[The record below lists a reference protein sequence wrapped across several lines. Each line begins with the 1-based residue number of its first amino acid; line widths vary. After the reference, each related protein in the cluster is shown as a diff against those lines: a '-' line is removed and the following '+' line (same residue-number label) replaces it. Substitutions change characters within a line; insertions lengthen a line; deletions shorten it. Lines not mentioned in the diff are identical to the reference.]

1 MSTMELTSR
10 ITELEELEELMAEL
24 KAEIES
30 IKDELKSHMDN
41 MCVEELSVGTH
52 IIRYTSVL
60 SQRFDTTA
68 FKKALPQVYT
78 AYIKQTQSKRFS
90 ISK

>member
-24 KAEIES
+24 KSEIEC
-30 IKDELKSHMDN
+30 IKDDLKCHMDT
-41 MCVEELSVGTH
+41 MGVEELSVGTH

-60 SQRFDTTA
+60 TQRFDTTA

>member
-24 KAEIES
+24 KAEIEG
-30 IKDELKSHMDN
+30 IKDELKRHMDS
-41 MCVEELSVGTH
+41 MGLEELAVGTY

-60 SQRFDTTA
+60 TQRFDTTA

-78 AYIKQTQSKRFS
+78 AYIKQTQIKRFS

>member
-10 ITELEELEELMAEL
+10 ITELEELEELMEEL
-24 KAEIES
+24 KAEIEG
-30 IKDELKSHMDN
+30 IKDELKRHMDS
-41 MCVEELSVGTH
+41 MGLEELSVGTH

-60 SQRFDTTA
+60 TQRFDTTA

>member
-1 MSTMELTSR
+1 MELTSR
-10 ITELEELEELMAEL
+10 ITELEELEELMEEL
-24 KAEIES
+24 KAEIEG
-30 IKDELKSHMDN
+30 IKDELKRHMDS
-41 MCVEELSVGTH
+41 MGLEELAVGTH

-60 SQRFDTTA
+60 TPRFDTTA

>member
-24 KAEIES
+24 KAEIEG
-30 IKDELKSHMDN
+30 IKDELKRHMDS
-41 MCVEELSVGTH
+41 MGLEELAVGTY

-60 SQRFDTTA
+60 TQRFDTTA

>member
-24 KAEIES
+24 KAEIEG

-41 MCVEELSVGTH
+41 MGVEALSVGTH

-68 FKKALPQVYT
+68 FKKALPQIYT